1 MEWRA
6 PGILLANRRHG
17 ESAAIIDVFT
27 EEHGRHAG
35 LVRGGASRRLAPI
48 LQPGAQ
54 LDLTWRA
61 RLSEHLGSFTVEPLH
76 GRTGLL
82 SDRLGL
88 AGLSAVTALTVF
100 ALAERQAYPALYRET
115 EALLDRIES
124 QPDWPAYYVGW
135 EVALL
140 ATLGFGLQLD
150 SCAVTGVQDGLVGVS
165 PRSGRA
171 VAQGGR
177 GADHRLGS
185 AGRAAADR
193 PFPVDMVGAG
203 ARQGVAAAGARA
215 AGARLRAAVIRRRD
229 RPGRT
234 GSRPRR
240 STAATGSR
248 APRRNPS
255 T

>member
-171 VAQGGR
+171 VAQG
-177 GADHRLGS
+177 A
-185 AGRAAADR
+185 AGEWADR
-193 PFPVDMVGAG
+193 LLPLPPF
-203 ARQGVAAAGARA
+203 
-215 AGARLRAAVIRRRD
+215 LRRD
-229 RPGRT
+229 AGEAPITASDLQDGLRLTGHFLSTWLVPALGKKSLPPARERLVRAFGRL
-234 GSRPRR
+234 
-240 STAATGSR
+240 
-248 APRRNPS
+248 
-255 T
+255 

>member
-6 PGILLANRRHG
+6 PGILLATRRHG

-76 GRTGLL
+76 GRTGLMA
-82 SDRLGL
+82 DRLGL

-100 ALAERQAYPALYRET
+100 ALAERQAYPALYRQT
-115 EALLDRIES
+115 EALLDRIEG

-140 ATLGFGLQLD
+140 STLGFGLQLD
-150 SCAVTGVQDGLVGVS
+150 SCAVTGAREGLVGVS

-171 VAQGGR
+171 VAE
-177 GADHRLGS
+177 GA
-185 AGRAAADR
+185 AGEWADR
-193 PFPVDMVGAG
+193 LLPLPPFLRRDAG
-203 ARQGVAAAGARA
+203 EAPITASDLRDGLRLTGHFLATWLAPALGKEALPPARERLVRA
-215 AGARLRAAVIRRRD
+215 VARL
-229 RPGRT
+229 
-234 GSRPRR
+234 
-240 STAATGSR
+240 
-248 APRRNPS
+248 
-255 T
+255 